1 MALISRLAM
10 ARGRYLHLH
19 QVHYPSIPAG
29 AWRIGDGMTVTTT
42 LPRLGF
48 LGVGWIGRHRMEAL
62 ARDGLAQVAAVADP
76 HEGALEAAAE
86 VAPEAARTES
96 LEGLLEHELDGIV
109 IATPTALHADQ
120 AVAAL
125 ERGLAVFCQKP
136 LARDAEETRRVL
148 GAARE
153 ADRLLA
159 VDLSYRH
166 VEALRAARTIVDQGE
181 IGLIHS
187 IDLVFHNAYG
197 PDKPWFTRPRL
208 SGGGCLIDLGTH
220 LVDLA
225 LWLTGA
231 GEYEVETARMLSLQ
245 GHEVEDQATA
255 ELALGDDEVRARLAC
270 SWFQSTGGECAFECT
285 AWGSDGAVS
294 VRNLGGSSHDF
305 RTELWRGTSSEP
317 LVEPPEPWSGQA
329 VGAWARQ
336 LTDSRHYDPAA
347 NELELLAEVIDDVY
361 AKAGR

>member
-1 MALISRLAM
+1 
-10 ARGRYLHLH
+10 
-19 QVHYPSIPAG
+19 
-29 AWRIGDGMTVTTT
+29 MTVTAT

-76 HEGALEAAAE
+76 QQEALEAAVE
-86 VAPEAARTES
+86 VAPEAERTES
-96 LEGLLEHELDGIV
+96 LEELLEHELDGIV
-109 IATPTALHADQ
+109 IATPSALHADQ

-148 GAARE
+148 RAARE

-166 VEALRAARTIVDQGE
+166 VEALRVAEAIVDEGE
-181 IGLIHS
+181 IGLVHS
-187 IDLVFHNAYG
+187 IDLVFHSAYG
-197 PDKPWFTRPRL
+197 PDKPWLTNPEL

-231 GEYEVETARMLSLQ
+231 TECEVETARMLSLQ
-245 GHEVEDQATA
+245 GHGVEDRATA
-255 ELALGDDEVRARLAC
+255 ELTLGDDEVRTRLAC
-270 SWFQSTGGECAFECT
+270 SWFQSAGGECAFECT
-285 AWGSDGAVS
+285 AWGTDGAVS
-294 VRNLGGSSHDF
+294 VRNVGGSFYDF
-305 RTELWRGTSSEP
+305 RAELWRGTTAESLSEP
-317 LVEPPEPWSGQA
+317 PDAWGGRA
-329 VGAWARQ
+329 IGAWARR
-336 LTDSRHYDPAA
+336 LIDYPGYDPAA
-347 NELELLAEVIDDVY
+347 DELELLAEVIDRAY
-361 AKAGR
+361 ARAGH

>member
-1 MALISRLAM
+1 
-10 ARGRYLHLH
+10 
-19 QVHYPSIPAG
+19 V
-29 AWRIGDGMTVTTT
+29 TVTTA

-62 ARDGLAQVAAVADP
+62 ARDGLAEVAAVADP
-76 HEGALEAAAE
+76 QEEALEAAAE
-86 VAPEAARTES
+86 VAPEAERAES
-96 LEGLLEHELDGIV
+96 LEGLLENDLDGVV
-109 IATPTALHADQ
+109 IATPSALHAEQ

-148 GAARE
+148 SAARE

-166 VEALRAARTIVDQGE
+166 VEALRAAQTVVAEGE
-181 IGLIHS
+181 IGLVHS
-187 IDLVFHNAYG
+187 LDLTFHNAYG
-197 PDKPWFTRPRL
+197 PDKPWFTKAEL
-208 SGGGCLIDLGTH
+208 AGGGCLIDLGTH

-231 GEYEVETARMLSLQ
+231 TEYGVETARMLSLQ

-270 SWFQSTGGECAFECT
+270 SWFQSAGGECAFECT
-285 AWGSDGAVS
+285 AWGTDGAVS
-294 VRNLGGSSHDF
+294 VRNVGGSFYDF
-305 RTELWRGTSSEP
+305 RAELWRGTAAET
-317 LVEPPEPWSGQA
+317 LVEPPDAWGGRA
-329 VGAWARQ
+329 IGAWAQQ
-336 LTDSRHYDPAA
+336 LARSRSYDPAA
-347 NELELLAEVIDDVY
+347 DELELVARVIDDVY
-361 AKAGR
+361 AEAGR